1 MIKGIINLQD
11 KELVLNILRNIE
23 KTPSQKSL
31 AKELEVSVGKVNYV
45 LKALIDKGLVKA
57 ENFYQNKQKNQY
69 KYLLT
74 KQGFQEKVDLTQN
87 FIQRKKKEYDE
98 LQRELEEYEQSKNS
112 KGYS

>member
-31 AKELEVSVGKVNYV
+31 AKELEVSVGKINYV
-45 LKALIDKGLVKA
+45 LKALIEKGLVKA

-74 KQGFQEKVDLTQN
+74 KQGFQEKVNLTQK
-87 FIQRKKKEYDE
+87 FIERKKEEYDK
-98 LQRELEEYEQSKNS
+98 LQRELESYKKTNG
-112 KGYS
+112 KKI